1 MGEYPVTSS
10 AQYKFLFTTFDGGG
24 NVAPIMT
31 VVERLIERGHDVRVM
46 SDHVN
51 RDEAEAAGAE
61 FTAWQRAPSKP
72 VRSRDLDARDWA
84 APTPEQG
91 LREMVEHFLCGLALA
106 YASDL
111 IAEIENRPA
120 DLVVNFDMVLG
131 VMTGCEARRQ
141 KLALLSTCISMFPLP
156 GIPPF
161 GAGLRPART
170 ESERALHAEIAT
182 AATALFDSGLPT
194 LNAARSTLGLA
205 PLDHVLDQANA
216 AQLRLLGTSRAFDF
230 VSSELPSYVRYVG
243 PLIRDPV
250 WAEPWLSPWRA
261 NDPRPLVVVGFS
273 TSFQNHAACLQ
284 RLIDACSALPVR
296 VLVTLGGS
304 IRRDELRPAPNTAI
318 VNSAPHSIVL
328 CEASLVVTHG
338 GHGTVMTALMHRLP
352 LLVLPH
358 GRDQGDNAV
367 RVTERGAGLSLNPE
381 ASTDVMRS
389 ALSRLIGEPS
399 FRLGAKRL
407 GDAVAHEVET
417 SRVLEEL
424 EGVAATAVP
433 RVGQP

>member
-1 MGEYPVTSS
+1 MASS
-10 AQYKFLFTTFDGGG
+10 ARHKFLFTTFDGGG

-46 SDHVN
+46 SDRVN

-72 VRSRDLDARDWA
+72 VRSPELDARDWA

-111 IAEIENRPA
+111 IAEIDQRPA

-170 ESERALHAEIAT
+170 EPERALHAEIAA

-261 NDPRPLVVVGFS
+261 DDARPLVVVGFS

-284 RLIDACSALPVR
+284 RLIDACAALPVR

-318 VNSAPHSIVL
+318 VNSAPHNIVL
-328 CEASLVVTHG
+328 REASLVVTHG

-367 RVTERGAGLSLNPE
+367 RVTERGAGLSLNPD

-424 EGVAATAVP
+424 EGIAAATAVP
-433 RVGQP
+433 CAGQP